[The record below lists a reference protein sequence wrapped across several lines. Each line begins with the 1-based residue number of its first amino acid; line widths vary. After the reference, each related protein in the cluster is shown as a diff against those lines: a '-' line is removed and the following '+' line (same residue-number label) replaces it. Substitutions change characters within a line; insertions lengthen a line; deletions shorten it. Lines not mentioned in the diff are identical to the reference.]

1 MTRVKVIGV
10 AAIVAV
16 VESCPV
22 TVMVYVPLG
31 GFETVV
37 ELELLPQA
45 ERPKPMAS
53 RPITAARLR
62 NLREERP
69 MNPAS
74 SNPAKATARGTRLGA
89 LFCDV
94 FTGPRR
100 CIGFLP
106 PFAIAALAQSEA
118 LVSKLSVVVTALVP
132 VIATD
137 PPPLVS

>member
-10 AAIVAV
+10 AVVAV
-16 VESCPV
+16 AESCPV

-31 GFETVV
+31 GSATVV
-37 ELELLPQA
+37 ELELLPHA
-45 ERPKPMAS
+45 ERPSPMAS

-74 SNPAKATARGTRLGA
+74 SNPAKATARGARFGM

-100 CIGFLP
+100 CMTCVPLL
-106 PFAIAALAQSEA
+106 AIAALAQSEA
-118 LVSKLSVVVTALVP
+118 LVSKVSVVVTGLVP
-132 VIATD
+132 ETVTD
-137 PPPLVS
+137 PPPELS